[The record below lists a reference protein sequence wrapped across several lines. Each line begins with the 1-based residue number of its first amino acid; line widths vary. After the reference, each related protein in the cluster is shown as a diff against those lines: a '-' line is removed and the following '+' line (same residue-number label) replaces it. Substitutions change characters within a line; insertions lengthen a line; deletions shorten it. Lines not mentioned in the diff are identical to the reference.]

1 MTPDEYDEFLKKA
14 FEAYLRVRAQ
24 EACQPS
30 RAYLPYNVVDLSA
43 PRWSAMG
50 DMLIKDELRE
60 LTNILNAW
68 LGTLRHWHAWLTVS
82 QGYSDEDTW
91 QLEYEF
97 IAPLATYCLFQPS
110 AIRDTFTFV
119 VTNGMHQVLLATD
132 SSYKDRLILDQ
143 APWEERKYP
152 TRRKKEE
159 QLASVIN
166 RWPKGRSL
174 LDNLRRLDDGTTRD
188 ATSDF
193 RNRSSH
199 SIAPRFSRGTT
210 RMVTRTIEQATR
222 MERRADGGC
231 EWVPVSGK
239 TAVCYGFGG
248 TEPLDLDQVR
258 QVNLA
263 QFDIAVACFD
273 LYLALLTKTTAAR
286 SSA

>member
-152 TRRKKEE
+152 TRRKKK
-159 QLASVIN
+159 N
-166 RWPKGRSL
+166 NWR
-174 LDNLRRLDDGTTRD
+174 
-188 ATSDF
+188 
-193 RNRSSH
+193 
-199 SIAPRFSRGTT
+199 
-210 RMVTRTIEQATR
+210 
-222 MERRADGGC
+222 
-231 EWVPVSGK
+231 VS
-239 TAVCYGFGG
+239 
-248 TEPLDLDQVR
+248 
-258 QVNLA
+258 
-263 QFDIAVACFD
+263 
-273 LYLALLTKTTAAR
+273 
-286 SSA
+286 